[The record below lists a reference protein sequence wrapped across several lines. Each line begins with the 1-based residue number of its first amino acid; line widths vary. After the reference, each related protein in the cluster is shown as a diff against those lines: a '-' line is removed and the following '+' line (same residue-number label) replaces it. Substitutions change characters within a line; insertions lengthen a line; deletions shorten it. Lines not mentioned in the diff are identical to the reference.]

1 MAQISYESPRVMN
14 KNDSPRVAI
23 VTGGSRGLG
32 ANTVLALARNGVDS
46 IFTYKSGREEADKIV
61 AAVAE
66 AGARAVALPID
77 MGHADTFDPFVETVR
92 TALQDWG
99 VERFNYLVNNAG
111 MSDHTPFAEV
121 TEELLDRVYSINF
134 KGVFLL
140 TQKLLPLINDGGR
153 IVNISSGLTRFW
165 TPNTIPYASLKGAI
179 EVFTHYLA
187 KEVGPRGIAV
197 NAVAP
202 GAIATDFSGGVVRD
216 NPQINKQVAGMTA
229 LGRVG
234 EPDDIGEMIA
244 SLLSDGNRW
253 ITAQRI
259 EVSGGMN
266 L

>member
-1 MAQISYESPRVMN
+1 MPEHNRI
-14 KNDSPRVAI
+14 AI

-32 ANTVLALARNGVDS
+32 ANTVLALARQGVRS
-46 IFTYKSGREEADKIV
+46 IFSYHSNRGEADRMV
-61 AAVAE
+61 EAVRQ
-66 AGARAVALPID
+66 AGADAVALPLD
-77 MGHADTFDPFVETVR
+77 TGEAESFGTFADGVR
-92 TALQDWG
+92 STLAGWG
-99 VERFNYLVNNAG
+99 AERFDYLVNNAG

-121 TEELLDRVYSINF
+121 TAELLDRVYAVNF

-140 TQKLLPLINDGGR
+140 TQQLVPLMNDGGR

-179 EVFTHYLA
+179 EVLTHYLA
-187 KEVGPRGIAV
+187 KELGSRGIAV

-216 NPQINKQVAGMTA
+216 NPQVNKQVSGMTA
-229 LGRVG
+229 MGRVG
-234 EPDDIGEMIA
+234 EPDDIGPMIA
-244 SLLSDGNRW
+244 ALLSDGNRW
-253 ITAQRI
+253 VTAQRI

>member
-1 MAQISYESPRVMN
+1 MPKQN
-14 KNDSPRVAI
+14 RVAI

-32 ANTVLALARNGVDS
+32 ANTVLALARRGVNV
-46 IFTYKSGREEADKIV
+46 IFTYKSSRDEADKIV
-61 AAVAE
+61 AE
-66 AGARAVALPID
+66 AGETGVDAVALQLD
-77 MGHADTFDPFVETVR
+77 SAKVASFDDFVGSVR
-92 TALQDWG
+92 AVLEGWS
-99 VERFNYLVNNAG
+99 VARFDYLVNNAG

-121 TEELLDRVYSINF
+121 TEELLDRVYSVNF

-140 TQKLLPLINDGGR
+140 TQKLMPLINDGGR
-153 IVNISSGLTRFW
+153 IINISSGLTRFW
-165 TPNTIPYASLKGAI
+165 TPDTIPYASLKGAI

-187 KEVGPRGIAV
+187 KELGPRGITV

-216 NPQINKQVAGMTA
+216 NPQVSNMVAEATA

-234 EPDDIGEMIA
+234 KPDDIGPMIA
-244 SLLSDGNRW
+244 SLLSNGNGW
-253 ITAQRI
+253 VTAQRI

>member
-1 MAQISYESPRVMN
+1 MPDQNQI
-14 KNDSPRVAI
+14 AI

-32 ANTVLALARNGVDS
+32 ANTVLALARVGVNT
-46 IFTYKSGREEADKIV
+46 IFTYHSGKAEADKI
-61 AAVAE
+61 AAAASESGAE
-66 AGARAVALPID
+66 AVALPL
-77 MGHADTFDPFVETVR
+77 DTGQAGSFDAFAASVKSTLE
-92 TALQDWG
+92 DWG
-99 VERFNYLVNNAG
+99 VERFDFLVNNAG

-121 TEELLDRVYSINF
+121 TEELLDRVYSVNF

-140 TQKLLPLINDGGR
+140 TQKLVPLMNDGGR
-153 IVNISSGLTRFW
+153 IVNISTGLTRFW
-165 TPNTIPYASLKGAI
+165 TPNTIPYASLKGGI

-187 KEVGPRGIAV
+187 KELGPRGITV

-216 NPQINKQVAGMTA
+216 NPQVNKQVAGMTA

-234 EPDDIGEMIA
+234 EPDDIGPMIT
-244 SLLSDGNRW
+244 SLLTGGNRW
-253 ITAQRI
+253 VTAQRI